1 MEETV
6 KLVSNYN
13 YRTTLTRFC
22 TRSAQR
28 DVIQSSDARE
38 GYVND
43 NGSLGKESRCET
55 TYNEKYSLEKYSAR
69 GKLAM

>member
-1 MEETV
+1 M
-6 KLVSNYN
+6 
-13 YRTTLTRFC
+13 TRFC